1 MAMEAVALNRSM
13 SSSCKQIRTMG
24 RRSFPSSENVAP
36 IMNIHGGLLQ
46 APHPLLPFSSF
57 NPSLFN
63 HYMQQRLL
71 HHQSQ
76 QQQPPLLP
84 LPVSKPLHQSLPSL
98 PSRTRSLSRP
108 STARKTNNARSQ
120 SLTPKKPKSKQ
131 SKKEDMNSMPTDCF
145 VMAASTTRLGPDP
158 KDLPKD
164 VAKMLSSSSGE
175 LDNFIGGTVGVGQN
189 MDNFS
194 GSIFTLAPPPSSLPL
209 PRFSL
214 KPARRCKAEAV
225 GVDAGATDNLCRLL
239 RLRLYSNKYKNS
251 CSLHYMSSHTL
262 TLVKEENFGDYGNF
276 DPPKYENFGEI
287 SIVVK

>member
-13 SSSCKQIRTMG
+13 SSPCKQIRMMG

-46 APHPLLPFSSF
+46 APHPPPPLPFSSF

-63 HYMQQRLL
+63 HYMQQQLL

-84 LPVSKPLHQSLPSL
+84 LPVSKAPLHQSLPSL

-108 STARKTNNARSQ
+108 PTARKTNNARSQ

-131 SKKEDMNSMPTDCF
+131 DKKEDMNSMPADCF
-145 VMAASTTRLGPDP
+145 VMAASATRLGPDP

-164 VAKMLSSSSGE
+164 VTKMLSSSSGE
-175 LDNFIGGTVGVGQN
+175 TAFIGSVRVGQN

-239 RLRLYSNKYKNS
+239 RLR
-251 CSLHYMSSHTL
+251 
-262 TLVKEENFGDYGNF
+262 
-276 DPPKYENFGEI
+276 
-287 SIVVK
+287 